1 MNTVKTYLVISIT
14 VALSACTA
22 MENFDTHRMD
32 IQVTSPQTAS
42 LKVVTNQPKVFVI
55 PNSNCISLSDNVA
68 RLVDKMPTRTEK
80 RSFWFGEY
88 KWALKEFPVYSSLGM
103 PKIDLTYLHQNFDV
117 PLWSKT
123 YAARELKV
131 NAREPLV
138 IFMQKVGDQLSPISV
153 LFGASAETEYGFG
166 LSFIPNA
173 NHDYEIVIQN
183 NYEFSSIPNAS
194 GGSTSTNRY
203 EYSYYLFDI
212 TNSKVVNLTP
222 TTSRAVGC
230 SKH

>member
-1 MNTVKTYLVISIT
+1 
-14 VALSACTA
+14 
-22 MENFDTHRMD
+22 
-32 IQVTSPQTAS
+32 
-42 LKVVTNQPKVFVI
+42 
-55 PNSNCISLSDNVA
+55 
-68 RLVDKMPTRTEK
+68 MPTRTEK